1 MKEFDYSDE
10 NIERT
15 VAADY
20 FNRNIYIKNLI
31 NYINNADEQSTYA
44 ISGEWGSGKTVFMHQ
59 LMYVINN
66 RKILGD
72 AKFAKAAY
80 DEDGKKD
87 IEVFYYNA
95 WENELLKQ
103 PSIAILNSII
113 DEYCLFNT
121 DDRISEAFL

>member
-1 MKEFDYSDE
+1 MWLFQ
-10 NIERT
+10 T
-15 VAADY
+15 DY

-72 AKFAKAAY
+72 VKFAKAAY

-87 IEVFYYNA
+87 IEVFYHNA
-95 WENELLKQ
+95 GKK
-103 PSIAILNSII
+103 
-113 DEYCLFNT
+113 
-121 DDRISEAFL
+121 EASLIKP